1 MMFEIVDNELTVL
14 SDTYRDIITA
24 AGEDPFREGLLRTP
38 LRAAKALK
46 EMTAGYTRQV
56 ECTTFPA
63 ETHDPVILTNIPV
76 YSLCE
81 HHLLPF
87 LGVVHVTYEP
97 RDKIIGLSKIP
108 RLVEMYASRF
118 QVQERLTAQIADHL
132 MEVLNPIGVGVVTN
146 CRHLCLEMRGAKVRG
161 ADGTMIPAFR
171 GELSSKLH
179 FLQTVR
185 SL

>member
-1 MMFEIVDNELTVL
+1 MFKLVDQAEISLTD
-14 SDTYRDIITA
+14 SYRDIIEA
-24 AGEDPFREGLLRTP
+24 SGEDPKRSGLFRTP
-38 LRAAKALK
+38 SRAAKAFL
-46 EMTAGYTRQV
+46 EMTAGYTREV
-56 ECTTFPA
+56 TCTTFPA

-87 LGVVHVTYEP
+87 LGAVHVAYEP
-97 RDKIIGLSKIP
+97 RDLIIGLSKIP
-108 RLVEMYASRF
+108 RLVEMYASRL

-132 MEVLNPIGVGVVTN
+132 MEVLNPMGVGVVTI

-161 ADGTMIPAFR
+161 ADGTMVPAFR